1 MMAVGLALPR
11 EESGQK
17 ATAFAVLAGIS
28 VSHLLND
35 AIQAIVPAIYPMLKA
50 AFALNFAQVGLMTLT
65 HQVTASLLQPL
76 VGFYTDRRPT
86 SHSLVVGMASTLCGL
101 LLLAS
106 ATTYPIVLVA
116 AALMGIGSAVFHP
129 ESSRIAR
136 MASGGRHGLAQSLFQ
151 VGGNLG
157 SSFGPLLA
165 AFLIVPRGQ
174 RSIAWC
180 SLLAVAAMIV
190 LWRIGGW
197 HSEQRSVATIPKA
210 AAAHHHHMSSR
221 RVGWS
226 IAILAALIFSKYVY
240 LASLNSYY
248 TFYLITKFH
257 VSVRTSQIDL
267 FIFLG
272 AVAAGTI
279 LGGPV
284 GDRVGPKYVIWG
296 SILGVLPFTLLLP
309 YASLF
314 WTRILTVVI
323 GLILASAFSAIVVY
337 AQELV
342 PGRVGL
348 ISGVFFGFAFGMAGL
363 GAAVLGRL
371 ADSVGIEAVYRV
383 CAFLADDRPAGGVPA
398 GPGQAEGQP
407 QRLTQNSQNS
417 QRKNCLRI
425 PRALR

>member
-1 MMAVGLALPR
+1 
-11 EESGQK
+11 
-17 ATAFAVLAGIS
+17 
-28 VSHLLND
+28 
-35 AIQAIVPAIYPMLKA
+35 
-50 AFALNFAQVGLMTLT
+50 
-65 HQVTASLLQPL
+65 
-76 VGFYTDRRPT
+76 
-86 SHSLVVGMASTLCGL
+86 
-101 LLLAS
+101 
-106 ATTYPIVLVA
+106 
-116 AALMGIGSAVFHP
+116 
-129 ESSRIAR
+129 
-136 MASGGRHGLAQSLFQ
+136 
-151 VGGNLG
+151 
-157 SSFGPLLA
+157 
-165 AFLIVPRGQ
+165 
-174 RSIAWC
+174 
-180 SLLAVAAMIV
+180 MIV

-197 HSEQRSVATIPKA
+197 YGEQRSVAAIPKA
-210 AAAHHHHMSSR
+210 VAAHHHHMSSR

-363 GAAVLGRL
+363 GAALLAAGRQRGHRSGL
-371 ADSVGIEAVYRV
+371 SRV
-383 CAFLADDRPAGGVPA
+383 RSCR
-398 GPGQAEGQP
+398 
-407 QRLTQNSQNS
+407 
-417 QRKNCLRI
+417 
-425 PRALR
+425 